1 MPAAPNAD
9 ANAAKAARLEKR
21 KARMAMGG
29 KMEGKERVRVRKE
42 RGELDRP
49 FWLHA
54 VFISYRL
61 CRRFYEEKKC

>member
-1 MPAAPNAD
+1 
-9 ANAAKAARLEKR
+9 
-21 KARMAMGG
+21 MAMGG